1 VSSLSDRLVE
11 LKKRAGEIT
20 KQITSLADKRKSYA
34 FAAATGDAKAR
45 KQITDVDFEVES
57 LRKEEQTVASAV
69 ESGEALIK
77 QQELD
82 AEAAERREREV
93 EAHRTAQAIS
103 ALNCEL
109 DARLKELRE
118 AFERRASLFAELAA
132 TGIADLGMIMR
143 LGNKYNAT
151 SSAQL
156 TGLGRYL
163 NLEMVPAAVQR
174 PLADSNSL
182 LLSIGKPPVTPR
194 VVLKH

>member
-1 VSSLSDRLVE
+1 MSSLSDRLAE

-20 KQITSLADKRKSYA
+20 RQITSLADKRKSYA

-45 KQITDVDFEVES
+45 KQISDVDFEVQS
-57 LRKEEQTVASAV
+57 LGKEEQTITAAI

-77 QQELD
+77 QQQLD
-82 AEAAERREREV
+82 AEAAERREREGK
-93 EAHRTAQAIS
+93 AYGHARALI
-103 ALNCEL
+103 ALNEEIDL
-109 DARLKELRE
+109 AFAQLRE
-118 AFERRASLFAELAA
+118 QFERRASILSGLAA
-132 TGIADLGMIMR
+132 TGVVDLGLVMR

-156 TGLGRYL
+156 AGLGRYM

-182 LLSIGKPPVTPR
+182 LLSIGKQPSNR